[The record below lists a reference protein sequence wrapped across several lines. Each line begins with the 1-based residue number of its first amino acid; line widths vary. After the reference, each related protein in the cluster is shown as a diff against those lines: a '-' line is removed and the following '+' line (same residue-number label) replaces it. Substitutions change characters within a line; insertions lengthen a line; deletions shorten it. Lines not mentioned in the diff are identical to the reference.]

1 MVRILSVKMLSI
13 NNNNNNNILIII
25 IFNEGAHLATAVF
38 SGALIMHNALI
49 LKKLKITILI

>member
-1 MVRILSVKMLSI
+1 MVRILSVKMLNI
-13 NNNNNNNILIII
+13 NNNNNNILIVI